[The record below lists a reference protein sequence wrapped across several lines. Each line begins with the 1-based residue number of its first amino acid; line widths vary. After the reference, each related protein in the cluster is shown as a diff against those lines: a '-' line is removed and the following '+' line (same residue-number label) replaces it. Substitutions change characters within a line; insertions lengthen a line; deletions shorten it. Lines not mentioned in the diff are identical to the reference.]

1 MLKLVP
7 RIRGFNATTLTRRSY
22 PHRTALARFDEV
34 ATPQP
39 DCDALC
45 WDDVTMPE
53 PEREELCREKVASSC
68 GSP

>member
-1 MLKLVP
+1 MP
-7 RIRGFNATTLTRRSY
+7 RLSLAEAT
-22 PHRTALARFDEV
+22 PTALPLPDCEDRWFDEV
-34 ATPQP
+34 ATPQL